1 MCAKEPEL
9 ENEIIG
15 KNYAWNVEVA
25 VQVSELHQYLMRNW
39 RSGRVCWM

>member
-15 KNYAWNVEVA
+15 KNYVWNVEVA

-39 RSGRVCWM
+39 RSGRVC